1 MKQTAGEFY
10 ESLKG
15 RRVAFIGAGVSH
27 RECIEVFAKKGA
39 IVTLC
44 DKKPDAASFGAY
56 GETLKKLGVRLS
68 LGPHYLDGLAG
79 QDIIMRTP
87 GFEYF
92 TPELQAAKAAG
103 SEVTS
108 EMELFFE
115 LCPCEKVA
123 VTGSDGKTTTTTLIA
138 GMLKA
143 AGRTVHLGGNL
154 GRALLSV
161 VEQIA
166 PADVAVV
173 ELSSFQLIS
182 MHESPD
188 VAVVTNVTPN
198 HLDHHKDMREYID
211 AKRNILLHQAPGSRA
226 VLGYANDVTRA
237 MAQDV
242 KGSYMWF
249 TRFSETDNGG
259 FLRAD
264 GMLCVAEGGKVTPI
278 VHKSEVALRG
288 EHNLENLL
296 AAFCAVW
303 GMVDTAVMAQVA
315 RSFKGVEHRIEP
327 VRTLNGVQWFN
338 DSIASSPTRV
348 IAGLRAF
355 SQKLIILAG
364 GSNKR
369 VSFAPL
375 APELLAHVKTLVLIS
390 NPAEKAEAA
399 ARGESG
405 YQTSAEQIEAAVR
418 AEPGFAESGMHIL
431 HAESMEQAVR
441 LAYEAAR
448 PGDIVS
454 LSPACASFDFYP
466 NFEVRGRH
474 YKELVNAL

>member
-1 MKQTAGEFY
+1 MKQSAGEFY
-10 ESLKG
+10 NNLKG
-15 RRVAFIGAGVSH
+15 KRAAFIGAGVSH

-44 DKKPDAASFGAY
+44 DKKPDVNAFGAY
-56 GETLKKLGVRLS
+56 GETLKQLGVRLS
-68 LGPHYLDGLAG
+68 LGEHYLDGLAG

-138 GMLKA
+138 EMLKA

-154 GRALLSV
+154 GRALLPV

-166 PADVAVV
+166 PTDVAVV

-182 MHESPD
+182 MRESPD

-198 HLDHHKDMREYID
+198 HLDHHKDMQEYID
-211 AKRNILLHQAPGSRA
+211 AKRNILLYQAPGSRA
-226 VLGYANDVTRA
+226 VLGYANDITRA
-237 MAQDV
+237 MAKDV
-242 KGSYMWF
+242 KGSYLWF

-264 GMLCVAEGGKVTPI
+264 GMLCVAKDGVVTPI

-288 EHNLENLL
+288 EHRESRHLGGSAGGRGNGAEARFLAQRGEAERHTQLLKRHFGVLIERPHGFCSVNGAAAAHGHNPIRLEFAHGLGALHHGGNGRIRLNVLEQFHFHASLFQVAHSLIQEAKALHAAAAHNDHRL
-296 AAFCAVW
+296 AAL
-303 GMVDTAVMAQVA
+303 QV
-315 RSFKGVEHRIEP
+315 FQLFH
-327 VRTLNGVQWFN
+327 RTLAMIQV
-338 DSIASSPTRV
+338 TR
-348 IAGLRAF
+348 
-355 SQKLIILAG
+355 
-364 GSNKR
+364 
-369 VSFAPL
+369 
-375 APELLAHVKTLVLIS
+375 
-390 NPAEKAEAA
+390 
-399 ARGESG
+399 
-405 YQTSAEQIEAAVR
+405 
-418 AEPGFAESGMHIL
+418 
-431 HAESMEQAVR
+431 
-441 LAYEAAR
+441 
-448 PGDIVS
+448 
-454 LSPACASFDFYP
+454 
-466 NFEVRGRH
+466 
-474 YKELVNAL
+474 

>member
-1 MKQTAGEFY
+1 MKQSAGEFY
-10 ESLKG
+10 NNLKG
-15 RRVAFIGAGVSH
+15 KRVAFIGAGVSH

-39 IVTLC
+39 VVTLC
-44 DKKPDAASFGAY
+44 DKKPDVNAFGAY
-56 GETLKKLGVRLS
+56 GETLKQLGVRLS
-68 LGPHYLDGLAG
+68 LGEHYLDGLAG

-138 GMLKA
+138 EMLKA

-154 GRALLSV
+154 GRALLPV

-166 PADVAVV
+166 PTDVAVV

-182 MHESPD
+182 MRESPD

-198 HLDHHKDMREYID
+198 HLDHHKDMQEYID
-211 AKRNILLHQAPGSRA
+211 AKRNILLYQAPGSRA
-226 VLGYANDVTRA
+226 VLGYANDITRA
-237 MAQDV
+237 MAKDV
-242 KGSYMWF
+242 KGSYLWF

-264 GMLCVAEGGKVTPI
+264 GMLCVAKDGVVTPI

-303 GMVDTAVMAQVA
+303 GMVDVAVMAQVA
-315 RSFKGVEHRIEP
+315 RSFQGVEHRIEP

-338 DSIASSPTRV
+338 DSIATSPTRV

-355 SQKLIILAG
+355 DQKLIIIAG
-364 GSNKR
+364 GSDKGI
-369 VSFAPL
+369 SFAPL
-375 APELLAHVKTLVLIS
+375 APELIAHVKTLILTGATAQKIEDAV
-390 NPAEKAEAA
+390 KAD
-399 ARGESG
+399 
-405 YQTSAEQIEAAVR
+405 
-418 AEPGFAESGMHIL
+418 PGFAESGLVIL
-431 HAESMEQAVR
+431 RAADMPQAVEMAR
-441 LAYEAAR
+441 AAAQ

-454 LSPACASFDFYP
+454 LSPACASFDSYP
-466 NFEVRGRH
+466 NFEARGRH

>member
-1 MKQTAGEFY
+1 M
-10 ESLKG
+10 
-15 RRVAFIGAGVSH
+15 
-27 RECIEVFAKKGA
+27 
-39 IVTLC
+39 
-44 DKKPDAASFGAY
+44 
-56 GETLKKLGVRLS
+56 
-68 LGPHYLDGLAG
+68 
-79 QDIIMRTP
+79 
-87 GFEYF
+87 
-92 TPELQAAKAAG
+92 
-103 SEVTS
+103 
-108 EMELFFE
+108 
-115 LCPCEKVA
+115 
-123 VTGSDGKTTTTTLIA
+123 
-138 GMLKA
+138 
-143 AGRTVHLGGNL
+143 
-154 GRALLSV
+154 
-161 VEQIA
+161 
-166 PADVAVV
+166 
-173 ELSSFQLIS
+173 
-182 MHESPD
+182 
-188 VAVVTNVTPN
+188 
-198 HLDHHKDMREYID
+198 
-211 AKRNILLHQAPGSRA
+211 
-226 VLGYANDVTRA
+226 
-237 MAQDV
+237 
-242 KGSYMWF
+242 
-249 TRFSETDNGG
+249 
-259 FLRAD
+259 
-264 GMLCVAEGGKVTPI
+264 
-278 VHKSEVALRG
+278 HKSEVALRG

-303 GMVDTAVMAQVA
+303 GMADAAVMAQVA

-418 AEPGFAESGMHIL
+418 AEPGFAESGMNIL
-431 HAESMEQAVR
+431 HAESMQQAVR
-441 LAYEAAR
+441 LAYEAAQ

>member
-1 MKQTAGEFY
+1 
-10 ESLKG
+10 
-15 RRVAFIGAGVSH
+15 
-27 RECIEVFAKKGA
+27 
-39 IVTLC
+39 
-44 DKKPDAASFGAY
+44 
-56 GETLKKLGVRLS
+56 
-68 LGPHYLDGLAG
+68 
-79 QDIIMRTP
+79 
-87 GFEYF
+87 
-92 TPELQAAKAAG
+92 
-103 SEVTS
+103 
-108 EMELFFE
+108 
-115 LCPCEKVA
+115 
-123 VTGSDGKTTTTTLIA
+123 
-138 GMLKA
+138 MLKA

-154 GRALLSV
+154 GRALLPV

-166 PADVAVV
+166 PTDVAVV

-182 MHESPD
+182 MRESPD

-198 HLDHHKDMREYID
+198 HLDHHKDMQEYID
-211 AKRNILLHQAPGSRA
+211 AKRNILLYQAPGSRA
-226 VLGYANDVTRA
+226 VLGYANDITRA
-237 MAQDV
+237 MAKDV
-242 KGSYMWF
+242 KGSYLWF

-264 GMLCVAEGGKVTPI
+264 GMLCVAKDGVVTPI

-303 GMVDTAVMAQVA
+303 GMVDVAVMAQVA
-315 RSFKGVEHRIEP
+315 RSFQGVEHRIEP

-355 SQKLIILAG
+355 NQKLILLAG

-390 NPAEKAEAA
+390 NPAEKAAAA

-418 AEPGFAESGMHIL
+418 AEPGFAESGMNIL
-431 HAESMEQAVR
+431 HAESMQQAVR
-441 LAYEAAR
+441 LAYEAAQ

>member
-1 MKQTAGEFY
+1 MKQSAGEFY
-10 ESLKG
+10 NNLKG
-15 RRVAFIGAGVSH
+15 KRVAFIGAGVSH

-39 IVTLC
+39 VVTLC
-44 DKKPDAASFGAY
+44 DKKPDVNAFGAY
-56 GETLKKLGVRLS
+56 GETLKQLGVRLS
-68 LGPHYLDGLAG
+68 LGEHYLDGLAG

-138 GMLKA
+138 EMLKA

-154 GRALLSV
+154 GRALLPV

-166 PADVAVV
+166 PT
-173 ELSSFQLIS
+173 
-182 MHESPD
+182 D

-198 HLDHHKDMREYID
+198 HLDHHKDMQEYID
-211 AKRNILLHQAPGSRA
+211 AKRNILLYQAPGSRA
-226 VLGYANDVTRA
+226 VLGYANDITRA
-237 MAQDV
+237 MAKDV
-242 KGSYMWF
+242 KGSYLWF

-264 GMLCVAEGGKVTPI
+264 GMLCVAKDGVVTPI

-303 GMVDTAVMAQVA
+303 GMVDVAVMAQVA
-315 RSFKGVEHRIEP
+315 RSFQGVEHRIEP

-355 SQKLIILAG
+355 NQKLILLAG

-390 NPAEKAEAA
+390 NPAEKAAAA
-399 ARGESG
+399 ARGESD

-418 AEPGFAESGMHIL
+418 AEPGFAESGMNIL
-431 HAESMEQAVR
+431 HAESMQQAVR

>member
-1 MKQTAGEFY
+1 MNQEQFYNSVRGKTVTFCGIGRSHMPLMEKFQQAGALVSARDKR
-10 ESLKG
+10 SLAELGENGKALQALG
-15 RRVAFIGAGVSH
+15 
-27 RECIEVFAKKGA
+27 
-39 IVTLC
+39 VTLIL
-44 DKKPDAASFGAY
+44 
-56 GETLKKLGVRLS
+56 GED
-68 LGPHYLDGLAG
+68 YLQNLNE
-79 QDIIMRTP
+79 DIIFRTP
-87 GFEYF
+87 GMRYHL
-92 TPELQAAKAAG
+92 PELEAARARGAA
-103 SEVTS
+103 VTS
-108 EMELFFE
+108 EMEVFFQ
-115 LCPCEKVA
+115 LCPCKIYA
-123 VTGSDGKTTTTTLIA
+123 VTGSDGKTTTTSIIA
-138 GMLKA
+138 ELLKA
-143 AGRTVHLGGNL
+143 QGKNVHLGGNI
-154 GRALLSV
+154 GKPLLPEIGSIQP
-161 VEQIA
+161 E
-166 PADVAVV
+166 DCAVV

-198 HLDHHKDMREYID
+198 HLDHHKDMQEYID
-211 AKRNILLHQAPGSRA
+211 AKRNILLYQAPGSRA
-226 VLGYANDVTRA
+226 VLGYANDITRA
-237 MAQDV
+237 MAKDV
-242 KGSYMWF
+242 KGSYLWF

-264 GMLCVAEGGKVTPI
+264 GMLCVAKDGVVTPI

-303 GMVDTAVMAQVA
+303 GMVDVAVMAQVA
-315 RSFKGVEHRIEP
+315 RSFQGVEHRIEP

-355 SQKLIILAG
+355 NQKLILLAG

-390 NPAEKAEAA
+390 NPAEKAAAA
-399 ARGESG
+399 ARGESD

-418 AEPGFAESGMHIL
+418 AEPGFAESGMNIL
-431 HAESMEQAVR
+431 HAESMQQAVR

>member
-1 MKQTAGEFY
+1 
-10 ESLKG
+10 
-15 RRVAFIGAGVSH
+15 
-27 RECIEVFAKKGA
+27 
-39 IVTLC
+39 
-44 DKKPDAASFGAY
+44 
-56 GETLKKLGVRLS
+56 
-68 LGPHYLDGLAG
+68 
-79 QDIIMRTP
+79 MRTP

-154 GRALLSV
+154 GRALLPV

>member
-10 ESLKG
+10 KNLKG
-15 RRVAFIGAGVSH
+15 KRVAFIGAGVSH

-39 IVTLC
+39 VVTLC
-44 DKKPDAASFGAY
+44 DKKPNLEAFGAY
-56 GETLKKLGVRLS
+56 GETLKELGVQLS
-68 LGPHYLDGLAG
+68 LGETYLDGLAG
-79 QDIIMRTP
+79 QDMILRTP

-92 TPELQAAKAAG
+92 TPQLQAAKAAG

-115 LCPCEKVA
+115 LCPCEKIA

-138 GMLKA
+138 EMLKA

-154 GRALLSV
+154 GRALLPV
-161 VEQIA
+161 VESIA
-166 PADVAVV
+166 PEDVAVV

-198 HLDHHKDMREYID
+198 HLDHHKDMQEYID
-211 AKRNILLHQAPGSRA
+211 AKRNILLYQKPGSRA

-237 MAQDV
+237 MASDV
-242 KGSYMWF
+242 KGSYLWF
-249 TRFSETDNGG
+249 TRFSEVENGG

-264 GMLCVAEGGKVTPI
+264 GMLCVAKDGKTTPI
-278 VHKSEVALRG
+278 VHRSEVALRG

-303 GMVDTAVMAQVA
+303 GMVDVPVMAKVA
-315 RSFKGVEHRIEP
+315 REFKGVEHRIEP

-355 SQKLIILAG
+355 DQKLILLAG

-375 APELLAHVKTLVLIS
+375 APELLAHVKVLILIS
-390 NPAEKAEAA
+390 NPQELAA
-399 ARGESG
+399 AIARGETD
-405 YQTSAEQIEAAVR
+405 YKTSAQQIEEAVR
-418 AEPGFAESGMHIL
+418 AQEGFEASGMRIL
-431 HAESMEQAVR
+431 HASSMEQAVQ
-441 LAYEAAR
+441 LAYETAV

-474 YKELVNAL
+474 YKQLVRAL